1 MFAPPRGLDA
11 VVRPGQSRTVSAV
24 VDCRAGSAGAAAG
37 EGPAEHSGFRHLHLP
52 VWCLLGAVMRTARSM
67 QVALVR
73 RSLRVGRD
81 VVLVGVEGLAAAAG
95 AGTGLGS
102 GKD

>member
-1 MFAPPRGLDA
+1 MRAGGKG
-11 VVRPGQSRTVSAV
+11 PGQPRTVSAV
-24 VDCRAGSAGAAAG
+24 VDCRVGSAGAAVG
-37 EGPAEHSGFRHLHLP
+37 EGPAEHPGLGHLHLP
-52 VWCLLGAVMRTARSM
+52 AGRLLGAMMCTTRSM

-73 RSLRVGRD
+73 RPLGVARD

-102 GKD
+102 GKDQVS